1 MKKTKFDLI
10 TEIRKFFEIQA
21 FQSIIPWAEKN
32 INFSNDISAQRNF
45 LDFSLYPYQVD
56 ILKQWEDL
64 KHRKEIVVCSPEQ
77 MGKTN
82 LFVVG
87 LLWRMIFAPCQ
98 SMIVYPSDNLASETN
113 VTKIQPLMKHI
124 PQLKLELERPRSF
137 RSDRYSFSNLISYF
151 QGAGSKIV
159 SKSCQIVIGDE
170 VDQWPKIRKNR

>member
-1 MKKTKFDLI
+1 MKKKHFNLI
-10 TEIRKFFEIQA
+10 EEIRKFFEIQA

-82 LFVVG
+82 LFVV
-87 LLWRMIFAPCQ
+87 RT
-98 SMIVYPSDNLASETN
+98 IVENDIRTVSVAYCVP
-113 VTKIQPLMKHI
+113 
-124 PQLKLELERPRSF
+124 F
-137 RSDRYSFSNLISYF
+137 R
-151 QGAGSKIV
+151 
-159 SKSCQIVIGDE
+159 
-170 VDQWPKIRKNR
+170 